1 MSCVTAGFR
10 LTLKATS
17 ETAACVL
24 LWRRQLESARKATRL
39 CRRSVCALRTCEVL
53 RLTVAG
59 RGTEPAQNPT
69 WEPGAATPSFLG
81 ESCGSKITSR
91 LLVVVV
97 LCTGFSACKGF
108 GQMMVCGAVSCFECA
123 PQNSAKNSSSNFQ
136 HHELPQK
143 FHVFT
148 SCICVLW
155 PI

>member
-1 MSCVTAGFR
+1 MCIRDRYRYVHTTTYERTYYDIRGY
-10 LTLKATS
+10 
-17 ETAACVL
+17 
-24 LWRRQLESARKATRL
+24 
-39 CRRSVCALRTCEVL
+39 RSHLRFTIIRPRSSVL
-53 RLTVAG
+53 RLTAAG

-123 PQNSAKNSSSNFQ
+123 PQNSTKNSSCNFQ
-136 HHELPQK
+136 HHELPRK
-143 FHVFT
+143 FHLFS
-148 SCICVLW
+148 SCILSLIHISELTR
-155 PI
+155 PY